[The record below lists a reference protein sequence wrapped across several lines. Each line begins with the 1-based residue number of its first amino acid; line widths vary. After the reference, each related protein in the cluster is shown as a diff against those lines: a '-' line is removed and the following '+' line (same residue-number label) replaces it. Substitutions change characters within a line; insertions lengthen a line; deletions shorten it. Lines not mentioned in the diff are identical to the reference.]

1 MGVLQMIYG
10 VFYANYSDW
19 YPVGYFENEEDA
31 YKYCEGYMG
40 AGHIVLPIKNL
51 LGEKDLSV
59 ISLKYEFKI
68 IFREDGTMANFGRG
82 DDGDDEY
89 CKRYVS
95 EELRC
100 NHIGTYGRWTNIK
113 INLNRKD
120 WDLASKIAQDYYVEL
135 KSYGDGKILDK
146 NIDLMNKK
154 FEAPFLERKRIRK
167 EEELKQKELA
177 ELKRLKDKYENSLS

>member
-1 MGVLQMIYG
+1 MGGLQMIYG
-10 VFYANYSDW
+10 VFYSNYSNW
-19 YPVGYFENEEDA
+19 YPVGYFENKEDA

-40 AGHIVLPIKNL
+40 ADYIVLPIKNL
-51 LGEKDLSV
+51 LGKKDLSV
-59 ISLKYEFKI
+59 ISLKYEFEI
-68 IFREDGTMANFGRG
+68 VFREDGTMMNFGQGGG
-82 DDGDDEY
+82 DDDEY

-95 EELRC
+95 EDLRC
-100 NHIGTYGRWTNIK
+100 NHIKMYGMRTSIK

-120 WDLASKIAQDYYVEL
+120 WDLASKIAQDYYAEL

>member
-1 MGVLQMIYG
+1 MYG
-10 VFYANYSDW
+10 MRTS
-19 YPVGYFENEEDA
+19 
-31 YKYCEGYMG
+31 
-40 AGHIVLPIKNL
+40 
-51 LGEKDLSV
+51 
-59 ISLKYEFKI
+59 
-68 IFREDGTMANFGRG
+68 
-82 DDGDDEY
+82 
-89 CKRYVS
+89 
-95 EELRC
+95 
-100 NHIGTYGRWTNIK
+100 IK

-120 WDLASKIAQDYYVEL
+120 WDLASKIAQDYYAEL

>member
-1 MGVLQMIYG
+1 MGGLQMIYG
-10 VFYANYSDW
+10 VFYSNYSNW
-19 YPVGYFENEEDA
+19 YPVGYFEDKEDA

-40 AGHIVLPIKNL
+40 AGYIVLPIKNL

-59 ISLKYEFKI
+59 ISLKYEFEI
-68 IFREDGTMANFGRG
+68 VFREDGTMMNFGRRDG
-82 DDGDDEY
+82 DDDEY

-95 EELRC
+95 EDLRC
-100 NHIGTYGRWTNIK
+100 NHIKMYGMRTSIK

-120 WDLASKIAQDYYVEL
+120 WDLASKIAQDYYAEL